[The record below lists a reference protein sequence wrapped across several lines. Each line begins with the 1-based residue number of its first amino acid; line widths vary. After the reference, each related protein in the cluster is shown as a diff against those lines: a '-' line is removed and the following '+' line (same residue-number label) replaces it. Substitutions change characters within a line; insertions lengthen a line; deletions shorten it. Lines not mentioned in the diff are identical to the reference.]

1 MYKRRGIAMAMLG
14 VMLTVTVLPADVDLA
29 AAAAPKLNKKTIT
42 VKKGKSSTVT
52 LKKSKA
58 AKKIKWKTAN
68 KKVATV
74 KAGKKGKAVVRGR
87 KAGKTKLNCQ
97 FVFRGKKK
105 KLSCKVIVKPEQNSK
120 DPVSITGKTP
130 PMAVPSVAPVPSGI
144 PEQTKIPVTTGPPVT
159 DLPQASSPSVADP
172 TETAGPTLSP
182 AVPSEGPGSTE
193 TAGPTLSPTDAP
205 EGPDPT
211 ETAGPMLSPTD
222 APEEPGPTAALTF
235 PPAKPS
241 SSPSQTAVATLTPDP
256 MDTPLPA
263 EQGVI
268 LDNDYADG
276 STGGFSGRGE
286 AAVQSVTDPSIASIP
301 VLAVTGRTAS
311 WQGAQTDAAGTLLAG
326 KSYIVSTAVYQKAVD
341 STQLKLTLSYKD
353 SAGESQYR
361 QISAATVSSG
371 EWGALQGDIVIPEDA
386 TEILL
391 YFEEVDGTHDFY
403 VAPVQ
408 MYAKE
413 QYDDTAID
421 QFEGD
426 SLSDFKGRGSAQLAV
441 VPGGVTGK
449 CMSVTGRTA
458 SWNGV
463 ASTVQL
469 NQGSSVYI
477 SGYVKTDAENYSFK
491 TSAEATDSAT
501 GNTIYPGLLQ
511 MELKKGEWTKFSCSF
526 AFDQNKYSSIH
537 SVYFELTGADDTV
550 FPDFYLD
557 NVTVCVVDGVMDPSN
572 VVADGTYEIMGSL
585 KETYSEFFTN
595 VGTCMNYSQLTA
607 ADTMKF
613 AAGQYNSISAE
624 NEMKP
629 DYLLNKGTMNTAEAK
644 GNKCYY
650 VPENY
655 TETTCPKINYDA
667 VDKYL
672 QTAAANGMRI
682 RFHVFVWHQQT
693 PKWFFKEN
701 YNENGGWVTPEVM
714 NARLEFFIKSVIRY
728 ISLKEE
734 ELGIGDVVYCYD
746 VVNEYFHNN
755 NNKDKAYWD
764 EVYYPE
770 KVFDPEDPDKYEQTT
785 EPVYVKNAFA
795 YARDILDSYDKQHIT
810 LFYND
815 FNTYREADK
824 IIKMMEFIN
833 KDRILC
839 TGVGMQSH
847 LDVGFPSVEFYAS
860 AMEKFLKSDYI
871 KEVQVTELDV
881 TAYPEKSTLEDQM
894 IYYSDLMKAVLALR
908 RTYSDKMTGLT
919 FWGLYDSV
927 SWRAEGLPLLFAST
941 TKAKGVYYKVL
952 EAAG

>member
-1 MYKRRGIAMAMLG
+1 MHKRRGIAAAMLG
-14 VMLTVTVLPADVDLA
+14 VMLTVSVLPADVDLA
-29 AAAAPKLNKKTIT
+29 AAVTPKLSKKSVT
-42 VKKGKSSTVT
+42 VKKGKSVTVT
-52 LKKSKA
+52 LKKSKV
-58 AKKIKWKTAN
+58 AKKIKWKIAN

-74 KAGKKGKAVVRGR
+74 KAKKKGKAVVRGK

-97 FVFRGKKK
+97 FVLRGKKK
-105 KLSCKVIVKPEQNSK
+105 KLFCKVIVKLDQNFK
-120 DPVSITGKTP
+120 DPVTIADKTP
-130 PMAVPSVAPVPSGI
+130 SVTVPSAAPVPSA
-144 PEQTKIPVTTGPPVT
+144 PVPSSVPDQTKVPDTTNLPIT
-159 DLPQASSPSVADP
+159 DLPQASSPSATAEP
-172 TETAGPTLSP
+172 TVE
-182 AVPSEGPGSTE
+182 
-193 TAGPTLSPTDAP
+193 PTLSPTDPP
-205 EGPDPT
+205 ESPSPIPT
-211 ETAGPMLSPTD
+211 SA
-222 APEEPGPTAALTF
+222 PTAE
-235 PPAKPS
+235 PPTAPTQKPS
-241 SSPSQTAVATLTPDP
+241 EPTPTSTAVPTTAPTQRPSEPTPTATAIPTSAPTGTPV
-256 MDTPLPA
+256 PA

-268 LDNDYADG
+268 LDNDYSEG
-276 STGGFSGRGE
+276 STGGFAGRGD
-286 AAVQSVTDPSIASIP
+286 AKVQPVTDSSIASIP

-311 WQGAQTDAAGTLLAG
+311 WQGAQTDAAGTLEAG
-326 KSYIVSTAVYQKAVD
+326 KSYSVSTAVYQKAAD
-341 STQLKLTLSYKD
+341 STQLKFTLSYKD
-353 SAGESQYR
+353 GTGKANYQ
-361 QISAATVSSG
+361 QISAAMVPKG
-371 EWGALQGDIVIPEDA
+371 KWAALQGEFVIPEDA
-386 TEILL
+386 TEMLL

-408 MYAKE
+408 L
-413 QYDDTAID
+413 YDKDRYDNMALD
-421 QFEGD
+421 QFESD
-426 SLSDFKGRGSAQLAV
+426 SLSDFRGRGSAQLAV

-463 ASTVQL
+463 ASAVEL

-477 SGYVKTDAENYSFK
+477 SGYVKTEAENYSFK
-491 TSAEATDSAT
+491 ASGEATDSTT
-501 GNTIYPGLLQ
+501 GTTTYPELLQ

-526 AFDQNKYSSIH
+526 TFDQNKYSSIH

-557 NVTVCVVDGVMDPSN
+557 NVTICVVDGEIDLSN
-572 VVADGTYEIMGSL
+572 IVASGIYDIKGSL
-585 KETYSEFFTN
+585 KEAYSPYFTN
-595 VGTCMNYSQLTA
+595 VGTCMNYEQLA
-607 ADTMKF
+607 GADTMKF
-613 AAGQYNSISAE
+613 AVGQYNSISAE

-629 DYLLNKGTMNTAEAK
+629 DYLLNKGTMNTTEAK
-644 GNKCYY
+644 ENKYYY

-655 TETTCPKINYDA
+655 TEAVCPKINYDA

-672 QTAAANGMRI
+672 QVAAENKIRI

-701 YNENGGWVTPEVM
+701 YNENGKWVAPEVM

-728 ISLKEE
+728 ITLKEE

-755 NNKDKAYWD
+755 NNPDKAYWD

-770 KVFDPEDPDKYEQTT
+770 KVFDPEDPSLYEQTT
-785 EPVYVKNAFA
+785 KPVYVKNAFA

-815 FNTYREADK
+815 FNTYLEADK
-824 IIKMMEFIN
+824 IIEMMEYIN
-833 KDRILC
+833 AEKTLC

-860 AMEKFLKSDYI
+860 TMEKFLKSDYI
-871 KEVQVTELDV
+871 KEVQITELDV
-881 TAYPEKSTLEDQM
+881 TAYPKKESTLEDQM
-894 IYYSDLMKAVLALR
+894 TYYSDLMKAVLALKE
-908 RTYSDKMTGLT
+908 TYSEKMTGLT